1 MNPPTTQSVLA
12 ALGYQVLSVELGAY
26 VLLADD
32 ASDERL
38 VGLMLAE
45 GAPTGVTLH
54 VELFLEPVP
63 EDVAAVDVVEVWK
76 NLDARRFAETGLTPR
91 VLELGPV
98 SPADIRI
105 EAHPRPDGGV
115 RLMLALPS
123 GDQVCLC

>member
-1 MNPPTTQSVLA
+1 MNSPTAQSVLS
-12 ALGYQVLSVELGAY
+12 ALGYQVLSVELGVY

-38 VGLMLAE
+38 VGLMLAD
-45 GAPTGVTLH
+45 GAPAGPTLH

-76 NLDARRFAETGLTPR
+76 NLDARRFVETGLTPR
-91 VLELGPV
+91 ILELGPL
-98 SPADIRI
+98 SPAAIRR
-105 EAHPRPDGGV
+105 EVQPRPDGGA

-123 GDQVCLC
+123 GDLVCLC